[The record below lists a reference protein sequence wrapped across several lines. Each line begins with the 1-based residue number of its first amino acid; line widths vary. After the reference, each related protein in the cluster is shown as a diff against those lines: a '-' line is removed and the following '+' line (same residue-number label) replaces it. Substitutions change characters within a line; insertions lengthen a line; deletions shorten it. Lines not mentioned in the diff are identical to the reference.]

1 MNLQKFLREEVL
13 TLRARVEVL
22 EKKLSERV
30 PVFESAVKTT
40 PEALTCMVSVTHTGD
55 DNTTTG
61 AIDMLTKKPA
71 PRWRVSWDDC
81 GSRHETVFD
90 DECEAVAEAILL
102 AAEDYDHVRLEEIQK
117 GGTEDAQKEG

>member
-40 PEALTCMVSVTHTGD
+40 PEAVTAT
-55 DNTTTG
+55 
-61 AIDMLTKKPA
+61 
-71 PRWRVSWDDC
+71 VC
-81 GSRHETVFD
+81 GSDKEVNKMKITVEGDSKEIAALVLALRERQAEDISAEFAAKLHQ
-90 DECEAVAEAILL
+90 EIRNQLEAV
-102 AAEDYDHVRLEEIQK
+102 Q
-117 GGTEDAQKEG
+117 GGQESQ